1 MGKKKNQ
8 DKIGILFIPLI
19 ERIPRPGD
27 FISAYNGIV
36 MYDTV
41 RDGKKRAKQLVFAKS
56 QVEIQEV
63 QKPAKEKL

>member
-1 MGKKKNQ
+1 MAKKKNQ
-8 DKIGILFIPLI
+8 DKIGILFIPLV

-36 MYDTV
+36 MYDTL
-41 RDGKKRAKQLVFAKS
+41 RDGKKRSKQLIFAKT

-63 QKPAKEKL
+63 RKPVKEKP